1 MKDIIYIKD
10 LRVKT
15 IIGIFD
21 WERKTKQ
28 EVSIDMEFPFDC
40 KKAAK
45 TDSIEDTIDY
55 KTICKAVIKFV
66 EESSFQLQESL
77 AEGIASLVKD
87 TYGVESIKVVNSET
101 ILKPVLEMPKEIEPE
116 SDFKVNVSEIK
127 GKSMTYTIA
136 VVDPVFE
143 I

>member
-21 WERKTKQ
+21 WERKEKQ
-28 EVSIDMEFPFDC
+28 EVSIDLEVPCDC
-40 KKAAK
+40 KKASK

-66 EESSFQLQESL
+66 EGSSFQLQESL

-87 TYGVESIKVVNSET
+87 DFGIASIKLRIS
-101 ILKPVLEMPKEIEPE
+101 KPGALRGAKDVGLII
-116 SDFKVNVSEIK
+116 NR
-127 GKSMTYTIA
+127 
-136 VVDPVFE
+136 
-143 I
+143 

>member
-21 WERKTKQ
+21 WERKVKQ
-28 EVSIDMEFPFDC
+28 EDSIDLEFPFDC

-55 KTICKAVIKFV
+55 KTICKGVIKFV

-87 TYGVESIKVVNSET
+87 EFGVESIKLRVS
-101 ILKPVLEMPKEIEPE
+101 KPGALRGAKDVGLI
-116 SDFKVNVSEIK
+116 IHR
-127 GKSMTYTIA
+127 
-136 VVDPVFE
+136 
-143 I
+143 